1 MESRIATIE
10 TLFVEM
16 EQKIKMLEN
25 KMSKQEKVIK
35 KLKKQLTPE
44 TEKKPKKP
52 SGFAK
57 PIYIS
62 PELCEFLNL
71 EKGTEIPRT
80 EVTKLVLQYVKD
92 NNLQNKEFKKN
103 IDFDEKLTNL
113 LKPAEGEIVTY
124 FTIQKL
130 LKLHYVKP
138 ECESEKTEPVPTP
151 APATPA
157 TPATPDVTT
166 KEKKRAPKKK

>member
-10 TLFVEM
+10 NLFVEM
-16 EQKIKMLEN
+16 DQKIKMLES

-35 KLKKQLTPE
+35 KLKKQITPE

-62 PELCEFLNL
+62 PELCEFLHL

-103 IDFDEKLTNL
+103 IDFDDKLTAL

-138 ECESEKTEPVPTP
+138 ECELEKNPEPPQTP
-151 APATPA
+151 PN
-157 TPATPDVTT
+157 DVSA
-166 KEKKRAPKKK
+166 KEKKRTPKKK